1 MPPSHAL
8 RPLLKVLARLK
19 NLVCY
24 PLPSF
29 APSRKK
35 ASVRATY
42 RASDSKQRSSESQ
55 QSWAC
60 GALVKERRK
69 PTPALKTGLTAFCA
83 RREYAPQRYSAT
95 TTE

>member
-1 MPPSHAL
+1 VPPSHAL
-8 RPLLKVLARLK
+8 RPLLQVSCAASVLL
-19 NLVCY
+19 L
-24 PLPSF
+24 PLT
-29 APSRKK
+29 ALRRKK

-42 RASDSKQRSSESQ
+42 RAPDSKQRSRESQ
-55 QSWAC
+55 QPYKC

-69 PTPALKTGLTAFCA
+69 LTPALKTGLTAFCA